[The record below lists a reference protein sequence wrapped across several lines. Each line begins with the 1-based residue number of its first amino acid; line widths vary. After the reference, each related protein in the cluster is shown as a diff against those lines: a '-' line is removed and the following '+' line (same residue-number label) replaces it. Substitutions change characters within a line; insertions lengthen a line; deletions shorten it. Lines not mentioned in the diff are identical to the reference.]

1 MSDKKKKSYDIPKQP
16 VKSKPVKTI
25 AIPSRPKPP
34 AKTVDIQKAK
44 PIVKKDKPRKPK
56 VKRDSVPAE
65 YKSNSKHSSLADAF
79 AKAGL
84 KPEDFK
90 K

>member
-1 MSDKKKKSYDIPKQP
+1 MSSKKKKSYDIPKAP

-25 AIPSRPKPP
+25 SIPSRPKPP
-34 AKTVDIQKAK
+34 AKTIEIKKAK
-44 PIVKKDKPRKPK
+44 PIVKKEKPRKPK

-65 YKSNSKHSSLADAF
+65 YKKVENNSLADAF

>member
-1 MSDKKKKSYDIPKQP
+1 MSDKKKKSYDIPKAP

-44 PIVKKDKPRKPK
+44 PIVKKEKPRKPK

-65 YKSNSKHSSLADAF
+65 YKSDSKHSSLADAF